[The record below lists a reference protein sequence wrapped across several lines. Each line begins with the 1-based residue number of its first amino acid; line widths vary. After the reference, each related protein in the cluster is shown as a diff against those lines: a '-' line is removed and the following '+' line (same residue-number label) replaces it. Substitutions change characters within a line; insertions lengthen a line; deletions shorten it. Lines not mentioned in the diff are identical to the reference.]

1 MSKPAASLN
10 AVAKAALKSTSAG
23 AGGRGV
29 AGPGSGPAR
38 PKTFSAG
45 QASRMPAHTQ
55 PKYLLLH
62 DIPRRAIPSDIA
74 RALKDS
80 GAVDASF
87 SPSALTAQ
95 PPSLPKTPSMT
106 RTWHLSLP
114 SYAHANEVHNLLNAR
129 PLFSTASSSASSSS
143 STKHLPSGPRGQGQP
158 RTSGTF
164 GTDGTLIQKHH
175 AQFIDSPSSSWV
187 ADLIRR
193 SNEERDPKERERDAA
208 TERGF
213 NAEWVMQRGFS
224 GRRVVIKGLPGGLK
238 EDEVRKLGKDC
249 GILDGHQGVKKL
261 PPSRY
266 SLVSTYCLTTE
277 SVSDAYRLARK
288 LHMRWYKSIIHGEK
302 YLMSAEV
309 VY

>member
-1 MSKPAASLN
+1 MSKPAAFLS
-10 AVAKAALKSTSAG
+10 AAAEAAFKSTSAG
-23 AGGRGV
+23 AGSG
-29 AGPGSGPAR
+29 AGTAR
-38 PKTFSAG
+38 PRTYTAG
-45 QASRMPAHTQ
+45 QASRMQPHTQ
-55 PKYLLLH
+55 PRHLLLH
-62 DIPRRAIPSDIA
+62 DIPRTALPSDIV

-87 SPSALTAQ
+87 SASSLTAP
-95 PPSLPKTPSMT
+95 PPSLPKAPSMT
-106 RTWHLSLP
+106 RTWHLTLP
-114 SYAHANEVHNLLNAR
+114 SYAHANDVHNFLNAR
-129 PLFSTASSSASSSS
+129 PLFSAFSPSSSS
-143 STKHLPSGPRGQGQP
+143 SKNLPSAPRGRA

-164 GTDGTLIQKHH
+164 GTDGTLIQKHN
-175 AQFIDSPSSSWV
+175 AQFIDSPSSGWI

-193 SNEERDPKERERDAA
+193 SNEERDPRERERDAA

-213 NAEWVMQRGFS
+213 SVEWVMQAGYS
-224 GRRVVIKGLPGGLK
+224 GRRVVIKGLPGGVK

-249 GILDGHQGVKKL
+249 GVLDGRDGVKRL

-288 LHMRWYKSIIHGEK
+288 LHMKWYKSIIHGEK